1 MKILEELCSVP
12 TAPFAE
18 HRVVK
23 YVERFVS
30 RRRKLKLSRDA
41 FGNLLVLLRGKST
54 SPRLIFVAHMD
65 HPGFVAR
72 EMIDATT
79 LQADFYGG
87 VLSEYIVGA
96 KVRFFDEDR
105 EIVGRVISTQV
116 DPERAAYPAAAKI
129 RVKSN
134 VSGGSIGMLDQG
146 TARIKRGKF
155 CSRVCDDLAGAA
167 SALTMLDELLKHP
180 PRSTVGVLLT
190 RAEEDGFIGAIAS
203 VAKPKLLR
211 KSDRMISIECSAI
224 QPYAQQG
231 DGVILRIG
239 DRTSIFN
246 STFTYFL
253 NQQAEALMKVDK
265 NFKYQRLL
273 MPGGTCEATVF
284 DAYGYVTGA
293 TCVAL
298 GNYHNMDRVKK
309 RIAPEYVDVSDW
321 KNMVKLFVRIAM
333 NAHEFTGD
341 MTPLKKRIESRF
353 LKRRTLLRSP
363 LPR

>member
-1 MKILEELCSVP
+1 MKILQELCSVP

-18 HRVVK
+18 HRVVR
-23 YVERFVS
+23 YVEGFVA
-30 RRRKLKLSRDA
+30 RRRKLKLSRDV
-41 FGNLLVLLRGKST
+41 FGNLIVLLPGKSK

-72 EMIDATT
+72 EMIDADT
-79 LQADFYGG
+79 LLADFYGG
-87 VLSEYIVGA
+87 VLSEYVAGTG
-96 KVRFFDEDR
+96 VRFFDGNR
-105 EIVGRVISTQV
+105 EVVGKVLSTEP
-116 DPERAAYPAAAKI
+116 DPERAAYPSAATI
-129 RVKSN
+129 RVKSS
-134 VSGGSIGMLDQG
+134 VSGGSIGMFDQG

-155 CSRVCDDLAGAA
+155 YSRVCDDLAGAA

-203 VAKPKLLR
+203 VTKPKLLR

-253 NQQAEALMKVDK
+253 NQQAEALAKEDK
-265 NFKYQRLL
+265 SFKYQRLL

-284 DAYGYVTGA
+284 DAYGYTTGA
-293 TCVAL
+293 ACVPL

-309 RIAPEYVDVSDW
+309 RIAPEYVDIGDW
-321 KNMVKLFVRIAM
+321 RNMVKLFVRIAGS
-333 NAHEFTGD
+333 AHEFTGE
-341 MTPLKKRIESRF
+341 MSPLKKRIESRF

-363 LPR
+363 LSR